1 MFRHIIRTSW
11 KDAGNAT
18 HACVWPSAG
27 SQMCWEHRLRMGPH
41 VAPCRCRV
49 ARGRAARA
57 GPREAPVKLRCA
69 GPGILPGRCLCAP
82 RHQDEV
88 VHEPRALEPCGGCP
102 AAHSFPA
109 LSPPRNTSVSF
120 PEVTC
125 CCARVPTG
133 CPIDCSVFGLMSQA
147 HGSWELPSVPH
158 RALIPSPS
166 PASGLSTPVRCSS
179 KTSQPAAASPAQ
191 EGQAVKKLHAQLS
204 A

>member
-69 GPGILPGRCLCAP
+69 GPGILPGRCLCTP
-82 RHQDEV
+82 GHRDEV
-88 VHEPRALEPCGGCP
+88 VHEPRALEPCGGHP
-102 AAHSFPA
+102 AAHSFPT
-109 LSPPRNTSVSF
+109 LSPPQSTSVSF
-120 PEVTC
+120 PKVMC
-125 CCARVPTG
+125 CRARVPTG
-133 CPIDCSVFGLMSQA
+133 CPIDCSVFGLMSPSTRLLGAAVCTAQGTDSLA
-147 HGSWELPSVPH
+147 LPSLWAEH
-158 RALIPSPS
+158 TCEA
-166 PASGLSTPVRCSS
+166 GRCSR
-179 KTSQPAAASPAQ
+179 KPHSQLLLPLPKRARQ
-191 EGQAVKKLHAQLS
+191 
-204 A
+204 